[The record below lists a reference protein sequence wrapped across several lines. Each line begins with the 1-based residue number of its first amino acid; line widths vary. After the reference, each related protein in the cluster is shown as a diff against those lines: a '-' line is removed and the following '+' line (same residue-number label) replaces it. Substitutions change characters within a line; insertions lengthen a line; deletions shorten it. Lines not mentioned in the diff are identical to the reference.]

1 MFSPYFLVLTD
12 SLVLTE
18 WMMNLYS
25 PASAAT
31 DMDIDKTPDN
41 EETDNAA
48 TSKASKSARLEFIWT
63 TGLFVSYLFDF
74 LCLLQHHEALLC
86 SWTMMKMRAM
96 SRAMRK

>member
-1 MFSPYFLVLTD
+1 MFFLYFLVLTD

-31 DMDIDKTPDN
+31 DMDIDKAPEN
-41 EETDNAA
+41 KETADAA

-74 LCLLQHHEALLC
+74 LCLLQHHGTLLC
-86 SWTMMKMRAM
+86 SRTMKKKYR
-96 SRAMRK
+96 

>member
-1 MFSPYFLVLTD
+1 MFSLYFLVLTD

-18 WMMNLYS
+18 WMMKLYS

-41 EETDNAA
+41 EETDDAA
-48 TSKASKSARLEFIWT
+48 TSKASKSARLGFIWT

-74 LCLLQHHEALLC
+74 LRLLQHHGTLSC
-86 SWTMMKMRAM
+86 SWTMKKKCR
-96 SRAMRK
+96 

>member
-1 MFSPYFLVLTD
+1 MFFPYFIVPTD

-41 EETDNAA
+41 EETDDAA
-48 TSKASKSARLEFIWT
+48 TSKASKFARLEFIWM
-63 TGLFVSYLFDF
+63 TGFFVSYLLDF
-74 LCLLQHHEALLC
+74 LYLLQRHGTLLC
-86 SWTMMKMRAM
+86 SRMMKKKYR
-96 SRAMRK
+96 

>member
-41 EETDNAA
+41 KETDDAA
-48 TSKASKSARLEFIWT
+48 TSKGSKFARLEFIWT
-63 TGLFVSYLFDF
+63 TGLFVSYLFEF
-74 LCLLQHHEALLC
+74 LSLLQLHGT
-86 SWTMMKMRAM
+86 SFYFRTMKKKYR
-96 SRAMRK
+96 

>member
-18 WMMNLYS
+18 WMMNLHS

-41 EETDNAA
+41 EETDDAS

-74 LCLLQHHEALLC
+74 LCLLQHHGTLLC
-86 SWTMMKMRAM
+86 SRTMKKKYR
-96 SRAMRK
+96 